1 MRTGRRHLG
10 PVLMSSDAETPQYF
24 DGTFHGT
31 YANVSVT
38 QRVGCQ
44 SLISYQGDYM
54 TLNFN
59 GSAIY
64 VYGGKVSRVESI
76 VDRCERSPRKGYVTL
91 TLDSA
96 RTMVPT
102 AVSSHP
108 RHTSFTSPIITRL
121 TLAVTLDGGSESYM
135 SGYGNNQLQA
145 LLYSAGGLS
154 DSQHTIVSLRRGR
167 RHRHVVADLAR
178 RP

>member
-1 MRTGRRHLG
+1 
-10 PVLMSSDAETPQYF
+10 
-24 DGTFHGT
+24 
-31 YANVSVT
+31 
-38 QRVGCQ
+38 
-44 SLISYQGDYM
+44 
-54 TLNFN
+54 
-59 GSAIY
+59 
-64 VYGGKVSRVESI
+64 
-76 VDRCERSPRKGYVTL
+76 VTL
-91 TLDSA
+91 TLGSA

-108 RHTSFTSPIITRL
+108 HHALSQLIYIAPVTPL

-154 DSQHTIVSLRRGR
+154 DSQHTIVSTRRGR
-167 RHRHVVADLAR
+167 RHRHVVADPAR